1 MPPSALLSPRDYVDA
16 LGLVALYLPIVVSSW
31 KVTGERA
38 IRVLG
43 VERREGCAPVGV
55 AITGAR
61 LLRPAQLLALHAR
74 LPPPCRVS
82 ERSPSCP
89 RCAVV

>member
-16 LGLVALYLPIVVSSW
+16 LGLVVLYLPIVVSSW

-43 VERREGCAPVGV
+43 VERREGCALVGV

-61 LLRPAQLLALHAR
+61 LPALHAR